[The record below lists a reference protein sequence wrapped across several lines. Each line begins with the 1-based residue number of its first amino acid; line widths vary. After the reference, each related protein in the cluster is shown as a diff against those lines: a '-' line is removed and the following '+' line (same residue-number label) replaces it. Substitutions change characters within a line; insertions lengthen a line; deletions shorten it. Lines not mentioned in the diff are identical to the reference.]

1 MFSLSLPRLALVVLC
16 ILLACLPSWATSAKI
31 FQWAFQ
37 SNSVSSTLGTC
48 QEFGIVVSKWPD
60 YTGNSSG
67 VPPYYMRAWEQGG
80 SVQTTLLGSDASSL
94 KWTVTNAVGSKLLL
108 NVIDS
113 NDSSAGVA
121 PKLFTIDTGSTT
133 NCVVNDPVTTFT
145 VKSNLTEGTLAAC
158 QPWGL
163 RIKNGVPPYNISF
176 AQLDSPVV
184 TNVTT
189 NQDDDAY
196 TYINRADGASVVDST
211 GRVANGNPSIM
222 TASQTDIDCGSL
234 NSSSGNSTELDA
246 AAAQE
251 AQEQA
256 DRDSKKRTGI
266 IVGVVIGV
274 LALLL
279 IGGGAFWWWYR
290 RRNNGRKSS
299 LDFDP
304 DLAPTPY
311 MSAGPSGQVLSIN
324 AFLDQPQQPYSP
336 KSSSNGMTPMTM
348 SDATRSSTHF
358 DPYHMVETRT
368 GPPSTSGRPT
378 SSGSSNSNAG
388 NMANFPLAPLR
399 RSKAME
405 AGLGT
410 GMSDSTFDSV
420 ASDASSR
427 PLMERSQS
435 AHPPAGASTEAPWPA
450 RSTSMIQTAGE
461 REIIYQHRDG
471 GVVRELPPPY
481 LDRSRVDGGA
491 S

>member
-1 MFSLSLPRLALVVLC
+1 
-16 ILLACLPSWATSAKI
+16 
-31 FQWAFQ
+31 
-37 SNSVSSTLGTC
+37 
-48 QEFGIVVSKWPD
+48 
-60 YTGNSSG
+60 
-67 VPPYYMRAWEQGG
+67 MRAWEKGG
-80 SVQTTLLGSDASSL
+80 SVQTTLLGSDESSL
-94 KWTVTNAVGSKLLL
+94 KWTVTNPVDSQLLL

-133 NCVVNDPVTTFT
+133 NCVVNDADTTFT
-145 VKSNLTEGTLAAC
+145 VKSNLSETGTLATC

-176 AQLDSPVV
+176 AQVNSPVV

-196 TYINRADGASVVDST
+196 TYINRADGGKLLMASVVDSS
-211 GRVANGNPSIM
+211 GRVAYGNPSIV
-222 TASQTDIDCGSL
+222 TASETDIDCGSL
-234 NSSSGNSTELDA
+234 ISTSGNSTELDA

-251 AQEQA
+251 AREQA
-256 DRDSKKRTGI
+256 DKDNKKRTGI

-279 IGGGAFWWWYR
+279 IAGGAFWWWYR

-299 LDFDP
+299 LDIDP

-311 MSAGPSGQVLSIN
+311 MSAGPTGQVLSIN

-336 KSSSNGMTPMTM
+336 KASQNGMTTMSM

-378 SSGSSNSNAG
+378 SSGSSTSNAG

-420 ASDASSR
+420 ASDTSSR

-435 AHPPAGASTEAPWPA
+435 AHPPPGASTDAPWPPRA
-450 RSTSMIQTAGE
+450 TSMAQTAGE

-481 LDRSRVDGGA
+481 LDRSRVDGA
-491 S
+491 ES